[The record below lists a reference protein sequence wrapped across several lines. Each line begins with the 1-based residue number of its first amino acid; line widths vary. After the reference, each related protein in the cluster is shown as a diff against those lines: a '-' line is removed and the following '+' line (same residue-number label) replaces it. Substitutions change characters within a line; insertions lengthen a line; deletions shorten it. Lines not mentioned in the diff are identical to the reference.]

1 MEYLA
6 QLGVAVAELFEAE
19 GRSLRRNLVRL
30 AIAIGFG
37 CALLLLAVAGLGF
50 ILFGI
55 FLLLAESMS
64 HGDAAMLT
72 GLAAFIFSSVGA
84 FVIQQMFK

>member
-6 QLGVAVAELFEAE
+6 QLSVAVAEMFEAE

-64 HGDAAMLT
+64 RGDAAMIT
-72 GLAAFIFSSVGA
+72 GLAAFVFSAAGV
-84 FVIQQMFK
+84 FMIRQTFK